1 MEKGKLGLSIPL
13 MMFIVLLSGVL
24 GYIPVILIAGYI
36 LIKEENILLRKTA
49 VFSLM
54 IALVVGIISFILSSL
69 SGFSMFFV
77 NSDIFSVL
85 AFPMVMIVKFISG
98 ILELIIFAKNILLI
112 VLSVLALSSRP
123 LNLSF
128 LDKFCDKHL

>member
-1 MEKGKLGLSIPL
+1 MEKGKLGLSISL

-77 NSDIFSVL
+77 NSDIFSFL